1 MSPILRSLFRSFVA
15 VPFLGLSLCSVA
27 QPNSYPFKPAQDRI
41 IWHDKVDQAQQRLI
55 LMGNGKSDSVIRL
68 TGDDAINLQITDA
81 LCRQVDELQE
91 QIEFD
96 STLNTNGKKRYLRGL
111 EALLTGFE
119 KGCRD
124 HTIPPSM
131 APDLIAAFTAAMQL
145 DERSLSIEPVI
156 AGHPYPVGNILV
168 NCFLYPNEN
177 PGIAPSR
184 LSLTRRYCEMHPELI
199 FSYLSRHR
207 GLPFED
213 SLIIVAGHHD
223 IGQLYDYAA
232 AGNELAWRIRNSK
245 DSLVHTVAMLAN
257 SRSGQMYFPF
267 LDKLVK
273 GKLSTDD
280 IDKVKGDDLNFFRL
294 LVRTRLDYAARLLPP
309 LRDTPLEMNA
319 LTAMLEKKSKQVFV
333 NEINA
338 LHTAENPAVR
348 FKILDP
354 LTPEELYYLIVL
366 SEDEIYTSSYLGVYD
381 RIFQR
386 MRQPFGDSLLL
397 AVHGDYFRKFIKMAA
412 AYNKLE
418 HFLGTMDKQNA
429 GTVMKSFVIHLENAG
444 EEEAVDVA
452 DSYSSIVEKSPALAR
467 YILGEVK
474 WNYEKNVAE
483 GNSKGII
490 IYRLLQTLFESAD
503 TAAHIDLSAR
513 LGIPPIYTVNH
524 QSLVDDSGRVVEQV
538 FFYGDKDKDGQN
550 SYEDFM
556 ALFRPH
562 YGARPIKG
570 HGPAKG
576 YGAVKGHDAAKGHG
590 PAKGP
595 RPPVGAETKPEWKIV
610 ENPQWTTITS
620 IRGKPVLIFA
630 NKPLLGDD
638 DPDDKAQK
646 ALAGWLDAHNLRPTI
661 VIHRGHSYHVK
672 YTIDQM
678 APTARIVV
686 LGSCGGYN
694 NLSEVLKR
702 SEDAHIISSKQVGT
716 KTVNEPILEAINN
729 TLIAGQDI
737 EWLPMW
743 RDLEARFQND
753 PAGKEKFDD
762 YIPPYKNLGAIFIK
776 AYRKAMETPQ

>member
-1 MSPILRSLFRSFVA
+1 MSPILRSLFRSLVA

-27 QPNSYPFKPAQDRI
+27 QPNSYPYKVAQDRM
-41 IWHDKVDQAQQRLI
+41 IWHDRVDREQQRLV
-55 LMGNGKSDSVIRL
+55 LLGNGKTDSVIRL
-68 TGDDAINLQITDA
+68 TKDDAVNLQITDA
-81 LCRQVDELQE
+81 LCRQVDDLQQ

-96 STLNTNGKKRYLRGL
+96 STLNTNEKKRYLRGL
-111 EALLTGFE
+111 EAMLTGFE
-119 KGCRD
+119 KEYQARQ
-124 HTIPPSM
+124 IPAVM
-131 APDLIAAFTAAMQL
+131 APDLVAAFGEAMQL
-145 DERSLSIEPVI
+145 DEKSLSMEPVV
-156 AGHPYPVGNILV
+156 AAHPYAVGNILV
-168 NCFLYPNEN
+168 DCFLYPNEN
-177 PGIAPSR
+177 SGVAPSR
-184 LSLTRRYCEMHPELI
+184 LLLTRRYCEMHPGLI
-199 FSYLSRHR
+199 FSYLSRHP

-213 SLIIVAGHHD
+213 SLIIIAGHYD

-232 AGNELAWRIRNSK
+232 AGDNLAWRIRNSK

-257 SRSGQMYFPF
+257 SRSGQIYLPF

-273 GKLSTDD
+273 GELSTDD
-280 IDKVKGDDLNFFRL
+280 IDKVKGDDLNYFRL
-294 LVRTRLDYAARLLPP
+294 LVRTRLDYAARVLPP
-309 LRDTPLEMNA
+309 IRDTPLEMNA

-338 LHTAENPAVR
+338 LHTVENPAVR

-386 MRQPFGDSLLL
+386 MRKPFGDSLLM

-418 HFLGTMDKQNA
+418 HFLGTMDRQNA

-483 GNSKGII
+483 GDKKGII
-490 IYRLLQTLFESAD
+490 IYHLLETLFESAD
-503 TAAHIDLSAR
+503 TANHVDLSAR
-513 LGIPPIYTVNH
+513 LGIPPVYTVDH

-550 SYEDFM
+550 SYQDFM
-556 ALFRPH
+556 ALFRQH
-562 YGARPIKG
+562 YVV
-570 HGPAKG
+570 HPAKG
-576 YGAVKGHDAAKGHG
+576 HHPV
-590 PAKGP
+590 
-595 RPPVGAETKPEWKIV
+595 RPEGKPEWKIV

-620 IRGKPVLIFA
+620 VRGNPVLIFA

-646 ALAGWLDAHNLRPTI
+646 ALSEYMENRGLSPTI
-661 VIHRGHSYHVK
+661 VIHRGHSYHVRS
-672 YTIDQM
+672 TIGQM

-729 TLIAGQDI
+729 TLIAGKDI
-737 EWLPMW
+737 EWLSMW
-743 RDLEARFQND
+743 RELEERFRND

-776 AYRKAMETPQ
+776 AYRKAMEGTQ

>member
-1 MSPILRSLFRSFVA
+1 MSPILRSLLRSLVA
-15 VPFLGLSLCSVA
+15 VPFLGLSLSGVA
-27 QPNSYPFKPAQDRI
+27 QPNSYPYKVAQDRM
-41 IWHDKVDQAQQRLI
+41 IWHDRVDQAQQRLI
-55 LMGNGKSDSVIRL
+55 VLGNGKSDSVVRL
-68 TGDDAINLQITDA
+68 TKDDAINLQITDA
-81 LCRQVDELQE
+81 LCRRVDDLQQE
-91 QIEFD
+91 IEFD

-111 EALLTGFE
+111 EDMLTGFARSYQA
-119 KGCRD
+119 KQ
-124 HTIPPSM
+124 IPASM
-131 APDLIAAFTAAMQL
+131 APDLVAAFTEAMQL
-145 DERSLSIEPVI
+145 DERSLSIVPVI
-156 AGHPYPVGNILV
+156 AAHPYAVGNILV
-168 NCFLYPNEN
+168 DCFLLPSANQ
-177 PGIAPSR
+177 GIAPSR
-184 LSLTRRYCEMHPELI
+184 LLLTRRYCEMHPGLI

-213 SLIIVAGHHD
+213 SLIVVAGHYD
-223 IGQLYDYAA
+223 IGQLYNYAA
-232 AGNELAWRIRNSK
+232 AGDDLAWRIRNSK

-257 SRSGQMYFPF
+257 SRSGQLYFPF
-267 LDKLVK
+267 LDELVR

-280 IDKVKGDDLNFFRL
+280 IDKVKDDDLNYFRL
-294 LVRTRLDYAARLLPP
+294 LVRTRLDYAARILPP
-309 LRDTPLEMNA
+309 LHDTPLEMNA

-338 LHTAENPAVR
+338 LHTAENPAIR

-354 LTPEELYYLIVL
+354 LTPEELYYIIVL

-386 MRQPFGDSLLL
+386 MRQPFGDSLLM

-429 GTVMKSFVIHLENAG
+429 GIVMKSFVIHLENAG

-452 DSYSSIVEKSPALAR
+452 DSYSSIVQKNPSLAG

-483 GNSKGII
+483 GNKKGII
-490 IYRLLQTLFESAD
+490 IYHLLETLFQSAD
-503 TAAHIDLSAR
+503 TANHIDLSTA
-513 LGIPPIYTVNH
+513 LGIPPVYTVDH
-524 QSLVDDSGRVVEQV
+524 SSLVDDSGRVVEQV

-550 SYEDFM
+550 SYENFM

-562 YGARPIKG
+562 YGVRR
-570 HGPAKG
+570 
-576 YGAVKGHDAAKGHG
+576 AKGH
-590 PAKGP
+590 
-595 RPPVGAETKPEWKIV
+595 RPVRPEGKPEWKIV
-610 ENPQWTTITS
+610 ENPRWTTITS
-620 IRGKPVLIFA
+620 TRGKPVLIFA

-646 ALAGWLDAHNLRPTI
+646 ALAEYLRAHDLRPTI

-672 YTIDQM
+672 STIGQM

-694 NLSEVLKR
+694 NLSEVLKI

-729 TLIAGQDI
+729 TLVAGKDI

-743 RDLEARFQND
+743 RELEARFQND
-753 PAGKEKFDD
+753 PAGKEKFED

-776 AYRKAMETPQ
+776 AYRKAMDSGQ

>member
-1 MSPILRSLFRSFVA
+1 MSPILRYLLRSLVA
-15 VPFLGLSLCSVA
+15 VSFLGVSVRSLA
-27 QPNSYPFKPAQDRI
+27 QPNSYPYKVAQDRM
-41 IWHDKVDQAQQRLI
+41 IWHDRVDQAQQRLI
-55 LMGNGKSDSVIRL
+55 VLGNGKNDSVIRL
-68 TGDDAINLQITDA
+68 TKDDAINLQITDA
-81 LCRQVDELQE
+81 LCRGVDDLQQE
-91 QIEFD
+91 IEFD

-111 EALLTGFE
+111 EDMLTGFE
-119 KGCRD
+119 RAYQAKQ
-124 HTIPPSM
+124 IPASM
-131 APDLIAAFTAAMQL
+131 APDLVAAFSEAMQL
-145 DERSLSIEPVI
+145 DKKSLSIEPVI
-156 AGHPYPVGNILV
+156 AAHPYAVGNILV
-168 NCFLYPNEN
+168 ECFLLPSPNQ
-177 PGIAPSR
+177 GVAPSR
-184 LSLTRRYCEMHPELI
+184 LLLTRRYCEMHPGLI
-199 FSYLSRHR
+199 FSYLSSHR

-223 IGQLYDYAA
+223 IGQLYNYAA
-232 AGNELAWRIRNSK
+232 AGDNLAWRIRNSK

-257 SRSGQMYFPF
+257 SRSGQLYFPF
-267 LDKLVK
+267 LDELVS

-280 IDKVKGDDLNFFRL
+280 IDKVKDDNLNYFRL
-294 LVRTRLDYAARLLPP
+294 LVRIRLDYAARILPP

-319 LTAMLEKKSKQVFV
+319 LTTMLEKKSKQVFV

-338 LHTAENPAVR
+338 LHTVENPAAR

-354 LTPEELYYLIVL
+354 LTPEELYYIIVL

-386 MRQPFGDSLLL
+386 MRQPFGDSLLM

-429 GTVMKSFVIHLENAG
+429 GIVMKSFVIHLENAG

-452 DSYSSIVEKSPALAR
+452 DSYSSIVEKSPSLAQ

-474 WNYEKNVAE
+474 GNYEKDVAE
-483 GNSKGII
+483 GNKKGVI
-490 IYRLLQTLFESAD
+490 IYHLLETLFESAD
-503 TAAHIDLSAR
+503 TAGHTDLSAT
-513 LGIPPIYTVNH
+513 LGIPSIYTVDH
-524 QSLVDDSGRVVEQV
+524 RSLVDDSGRVVEQV
-538 FFYGDKDKDGQN
+538 YFYGDKDKDGQN

-556 ALFRPH
+556 ALFRRH
-562 YGARPIKG
+562 YGGGGGGVR
-570 HGPAKG
+570 PAKG
-576 YGAVKGHDAAKGHG
+576 H
-590 PAKGP
+590 
-595 RPPVGAETKPEWKIV
+595 RPVRPEGKPEWKIV

-620 IRGKPVLIFA
+620 TRGKPVLIFA

-646 ALAGWLDAHNLRPTI
+646 ALGAYLEAHHLRPTI

-672 YTIDQM
+672 YTIGQM

-694 NLSEVLKR
+694 NLSEVLNK

-716 KTVNEPILEAINN
+716 RTVNEPILEAINN
-729 TLIAGQDI
+729 TLIAGKDI

-743 RDLEARFQND
+743 RELEARFQND
-753 PAGKEKFDD
+753 PAGKEKFED

-776 AYRKAMETPQ
+776 AYRKAMESGQ

>member
-1 MSPILRSLFRSFVA
+1 MSPILRSLLRSLVA
-15 VPFLGLSLCSVA
+15 VFFLGLSLSSLA
-27 QPNSYPFKPAQDRI
+27 QPNSYPYKVAQDRM
-41 IWHDKVDQAQQRLI
+41 IWHDRVDQAQARLI
-55 LMGNGKSDSVIRL
+55 VLGNGKSDSVIRL
-68 TGDDAINLQITDA
+68 TKDDAINLQITDA
-81 LCRQVDELQE
+81 LCRQVDDLQQE
-91 QIEFD
+91 IEFD

-111 EALLTGFE
+111 EDMLTGFE
-119 KGCRD
+119 RSYQAKQ
-124 HTIPPSM
+124 IPASM
-131 APDLIAAFTAAMQL
+131 APDLVAAFTAAMQL
-145 DERSLSIEPVI
+145 DEKSLSIEPVI
-156 AGHPYPVGNILV
+156 ASYPYAVGNILLD
-168 NCFLYPNEN
+168 CFLL
-177 PGIAPSR
+177 PGANQGVAPSR
-184 LSLTRRYCEMHPELI
+184 LLLTRRYCEMHPGLI
-199 FSYLSRHR
+199 FSYLSSHR

-213 SLIIVAGHHD
+213 SLIIVAGHYD
-223 IGQLYDYAA
+223 IGQLYNYAA
-232 AGNELAWRIRNSK
+232 AGDDLAWRIRNSK

-257 SRSGQMYFPF
+257 SRSGQLYFPF
-267 LDKLVK
+267 LDELVR

-280 IDKVKGDDLNFFRL
+280 IDKVKDDDLNYFRL
-294 LVRTRLDYAARLLPP
+294 LVRTRLDYAGRMLPP

-319 LTAMLEKKSKQVFV
+319 LTTMLEKKSKQVFV
-333 NEINA
+333 NQINA

-354 LTPEELYYLIVL
+354 LTPEELYYIIVL

-386 MRQPFGDSLLL
+386 MRQPFGDSLLM

-429 GTVMKSFVIHLENAG
+429 GIVMKSFVIHLENAG

-452 DSYSSIVEKSPALAR
+452 DSYSSIVEKSPSLAS

-474 WNYEKNVAE
+474 WNYEKDVSE
-483 GNSKGII
+483 GNKKGII
-490 IYRLLQTLFESAD
+490 IYHLLETLFESAD
-503 TAAHIDLSAR
+503 TANHINLSTA
-513 LGIPPIYTVNH
+513 LGIPPIYTVDH
-524 QSLVDDSGRVVEQV
+524 SSLVDDSGRVVEQV

-562 YGARPIKG
+562 YGIR
-570 HGPAKG
+570 PAKG
-576 YGAVKGHDAAKGHG
+576 H
-590 PAKGP
+590 
-595 RPPVGAETKPEWKIV
+595 RPVRPEGKPEWKIV
-610 ENPQWTTITS
+610 ENRQWATITS
-620 IRGKPVLIFA
+620 TRGKPVLIFA

-646 ALAGWLDAHNLRPTI
+646 ALAEYLEAHNLRPTI

-672 YTIDQM
+672 STIGQM

-694 NLSEVLKR
+694 NLSEVLKI

-729 TLIAGQDI
+729 TLIAGKDV

-743 RDLEARFQND
+743 RELETRFQND
-753 PAGKEKFDD
+753 PAGKEKFED

-776 AYRKAMETPQ
+776 AYRKAMESGQ

>member
-1 MSPILRSLFRSFVA
+1 MSPILRSLFRLLVA
-15 VPFLGLSLCSVA
+15 VPFLGLSLNSLA
-27 QPNSYPFKPAQDRI
+27 QPNSYPFKPAQDRM

-55 LMGNGKSDSVIRL
+55 VMGNGKGDSVIRL
-68 TGDDAINLQITDA
+68 TNDDAVNLQITDA

-119 KGCRD
+119 KDYRAKQ
-124 HTIPPSM
+124 IPASM
-131 APDLIAAFTAAMQL
+131 APDLIAAFTEAMHL
-145 DERSLSIEPVI
+145 DEKSLSIEPVI
-156 AGHPYPVGNILV
+156 AAHPYPVGNILLD
-168 NCFLYPNEN
+168 CFLYPNSN

-184 LSLTRRYCEMHPELI
+184 LRLTRRYCEMHPELI
-199 FSYLSRHR
+199 FSYLSRHK

-232 AGNELAWRIRNSK
+232 AGDELAWRIRNSK
-245 DSLVHTVAMLAN
+245 DSLIHTVAMLAN

-267 LDKLVK
+267 LDQLVK

-280 IDKVKGDDLNFFRL
+280 IDKVKDDNLNFFRL
-294 LVRTRLDYAARLLPP
+294 LVRTRLDYAARVLPP
-309 LRDTPLEMNA
+309 LSDTPLEMNA

-333 NEINA
+333 GEINA
-338 LHTAENPAVR
+338 LHTVENPAIR

-412 AYNKLE
+412 GYNKLE

-467 YILGEVK
+467 YILSEVK

-483 GNSKGII
+483 GDRKGIV
-490 IYRLLQTLFESAD
+490 IYHLLQTLFESAD
-503 TAAHIDLSAR
+503 TASHIDLSAR
-513 LGIPPIYTVNH
+513 LGIPPIYTVDH
-524 QSLVDDSGRVVEQV
+524 GSLVDDSGRVVEQV

-562 YGARPIKG
+562 KGVRPGARP
-570 HGPAKG
+570 
-576 YGAVKGHDAAKGHG
+576 AKGHH
-590 PAKGP
+590 
-595 RPPVGAETKPEWKIV
+595 PPVGAEDKPEWKITG
-610 ENPQWTTITS
+610 NPQWTTITS
-620 IRGKPVLIFA
+620 TRGQPVLIFA

-646 ALAGWLDAHNLRPTI
+646 ALAGYLEAHNLRPTI

-729 TLIAGQDI
+729 TLIAGRDI

-776 AYRKAMETPQ
+776 AYRKAMEGAQ